1 MIVLLIGLLLLQC
14 SLVESI
20 PRVNVI
26 SVETI
31 EACNHEVSV
40 MSLFCFS
47 LSLLSDLH
55 LATVFELWL
64 LKFETC
70 KI

>member
-1 MIVLLIGLLLLQC
+1 MEGAHSRPVQILQLCKKKIPKKLPDDCVFILFISIPC

-31 EACNHEVSV
+31 EACNHEVS
-40 MSLFCFS
+40 MMGFFC
-47 LSLLSDLH
+47 L
-55 LATVFELWL
+55 E
-64 LKFETC
+64 
-70 KI
+70 

>member
-1 MIVLLIGLLLLQC
+1 M
-14 SLVESI
+14 ESI

-40 MSLFCFS
+40 IIFLSF
-47 LSLLSDLH
+47 SLLSDKDP
-55 LATVFELWL
+55 AIVFENTVFDK
-64 LKFETC
+64 LKFSLAVRL
-70 KI
+70 

>member
-1 MIVLLIGLLLLQC
+1 M
-14 SLVESI
+14 ESI

-40 MSLFCFS
+40 MGFISV
-47 LSLLSDLH
+47 LSDQH
-55 LATVFELWL
+55 PPIVIEIWL
-64 LKFETC
+64 LKFET
-70 KI
+70 KLKKYHTITIIQ

>member
-1 MIVLLIGLLLLQC
+1 VFLIFPFMLPC

-40 MSLFCFS
+40 IVFLIVSF
-47 LSLLSDLH
+47 LSDQDP
-55 LATVFELWL
+55 AIVF
-64 LKFETC
+64 
-70 KI
+70 

>member
-1 MIVLLIGLLLLQC
+1 M
-14 SLVESI
+14 ESI

>member
-1 MIVLLIGLLLLQC
+1 MIVFLIFPFMLPC

-40 MSLFCFS
+40 IVFLS
-47 LSLLSDLH
+47 LSFLSDQDP
-55 LATVFELWL
+55 AIVF
-64 LKFETC
+64 
-70 KI
+70 